1 MFAPINKKGKTMR
14 ELTKEETHL
23 VNGGRLS
30 WQEGGSIVLGL
41 SIVSPVT
48 FAFGFPIGMAMLA
61 VAAFSDQ

>member
-1 MFAPINKKGKTMR
+1 MR
-14 ELTKEETHL
+14 ELTKEETQL

-30 WQEGGSIVLGL
+30 WQGGGSIVLGL

-61 VAAFSDQ
+61 VAAFTEH

>member
-1 MFAPINKKGKTMR
+1 MR
-14 ELTKEETHL
+14 ELTKEEMQQ

-30 WQEGGSIVLGL
+30 WQGGGSIVLGL

-61 VAAFSDQ
+61 VAAFTER